1 LRTCT
6 YCLPYYV
13 FDPSNS
19 FCILYNCNPNNISC
33 YTNDT
38 PPPGFTGTNVTGI
51 INITY
56 CLSINSDYSCN
67 RCTNYRYPNTQ
78 VRWNLCYPSNCLI
91 STLYNCSGNCVA
103 NFGNYI
109 SNDNSVCV
117 ASNCLQYNYNGTCA
131 VCVSYLQLVNGVCL
145 NNGPCTQF
153 NNITNTCISC
163 KSGYFLSNGNC
174 YPTNCTTYVP
184 SNVNQCLVC
193 DQGFQL
199 TATYT
204 CQLKYCAVYISNYIC
219 QTCVSGFI
227 YNYQTNL
234 C

>member
-1 LRTCT
+1 MRTCT

-67 RCTNYRYPNTQ
+67 KCTYYRYPNTQ
-78 VRWNLCYPSNCLI
+78 IRWNLCYPSNCLI
-91 STLYNCSGNCVA
+91 STLYNCSGNCLT

-109 SNDNSVCV
+109 SSDNSVCV
-117 ASNCLQYNYNGTCA
+117 ASNCLQYNYDGTCA

-145 NNGPCTQF
+145 NNGPCSQF
-153 NNITNTCISC
+153 NSVTNTCISC

-204 CQLKYCAVYISNYIC
+204 CQLKYCAVYISNNIC
-219 QTCVSGFI
+219 QTCVSGFV